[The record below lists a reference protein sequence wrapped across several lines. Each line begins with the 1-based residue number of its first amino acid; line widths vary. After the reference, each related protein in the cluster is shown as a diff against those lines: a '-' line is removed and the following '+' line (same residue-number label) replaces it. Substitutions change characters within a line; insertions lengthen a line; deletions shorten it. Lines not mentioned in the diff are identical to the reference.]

1 MVANAGWLLVGQYY
15 AVKSGDSPVF

>member
-15 AVKSGDSPVF
+15 AVKSGDSPAF